1 MTAAPAASQA
11 WGDRQLLP
19 TLQTIHG
26 QWLQNAHKMLESARR
41 SEAGILCRSA
51 AVRSL
56 NTDLSP
62 RLHLERALVESV
74 GQMVEPRHAAQLW
87 VAAELLATLDWQL
100 DHELGRCHRA
110 NEFSILTR
118 KFEKALGHWCRAVE
132 EALGPLSWDDIPEQ
146 ARQRLALLGAKE
158 VHHDS

>member
-11 WGDRQLLP
+11 LGDRQLLP

-74 GQMVEPRHAAQLW
+74 GQMVEPPRRRRTPAR
-87 VAAELLATLDWQL
+87 VRGESFG
-100 DHELGRCHRA
+100 GRRD
-110 NEFSILTR
+110 R
-118 KFEKALGHWCRAVE
+118 W
-132 EALGPLSWDDIPEQ
+132 
-146 ARQRLALLGAKE
+146 
-158 VHHDS
+158 